1 MDFKRLIVCSLL
13 SVLLPGLAFSQTVGN
28 THIVRLDSLAVQPS
42 DTLAID
48 AKYET
53 TFEMLAN
60 LDEEDYDALVIPPLS
75 ELFEAAV
82 SSASVKSAQAT
93 LDVAKYELITVRRQW
108 LQWLKMN
115 ASYSFGNSDMYA
127 VQLLETTNQ
136 IWTYNQRQQ
145 QQMFWNIGAGISIPL
160 SDLFTHGN
168 KVRQQKARIRA
179 AEAERDMAYQ
189 EVKNLVISY
198 YVDAVKQLNLFKVYA
213 ENYAAAESQY
223 FISEQDFINGELSVH
238 DLFIMKNYQSGAKLE
253 YEQCKAALN
262 QALLC
267 LEVVTG
273 MPIISNMKKKL
284 NPKWNDS
291 ELPEAELDARAKRRL
306 QKEQKRAARK

>member
-1 MDFKRLIVCSLL
+1 MDFSKFMVCLVV
-13 SVLLPGLAFSQTVGN
+13 SVLGSGAAFSQTVGN
-28 THIVRLDSLAVQPS
+28 THVIRLDSLNVHS
-42 DTLAID
+42 TDTIAID
-48 AKYET
+48 SKYET
-53 TFEMLAN
+53 TFEMLAS
-60 LDEEDYDALVIPPLS
+60 LEEEDYDALVIPPLS
-75 ELFEAAV
+75 ELLEAAV
-82 SSASVKSAQAT
+82 SSASVRASQAT
-93 LDVAKYELITVRRQW
+93 VDVAKYELINVRRQW
-108 LQWLKMN
+108 LQWLKIYS
-115 ASYSFGNSDMYA
+115 SYSFGNSDMYA
-127 VQLLETTNQ
+127 IQLLQTTNQ
-136 IWTYNQRQQ
+136 IWTYNQQQQ
-145 QQMFWNIGAGISIPL
+145 QQMFWNVGASLSISL
-160 SDLFTHGN
+160 GDVFTQGN

-179 AEAERDMAYQ
+179 AEAERDYAYQ

-198 YVDAVKQLNLFKVYA
+198 YVDAVKQLSLFKVYA